1 MTAKGAGPVT
11 GRMDGRR
18 AFVTGGGSGIGKAT
32 ALRLAAEGAAVA
44 VADIRAESAVA
55 VAAEIDAAGG
65 QAIAVSTDV
74 GSEAS
79 VQDAVTEAAN
89 AFGGLDTV
97 FANAG
102 TAGSGWLHELT
113 LDDWETVLR
122 INLTGTFL
130 TAKHTIPHLLDNGS
144 GAIVTTGSIE
154 SQVIALG
161 GSAASYAASKGG
173 VLQLTRQIAV
183 DYGPQEIRANCLCP
197 GVVRTR
203 LAHHVREDA
212 GSHTSP
218 VPEGGQLPRQHIEA
232 PIQRVGQPDE
242 QAAVAVFLLSDDA
255 SFMTASAVTVD
266 GGYTAI

>member
-1 MTAKGAGPVT
+1 MA
-11 GRMDGRR
+11 GRR
-18 AFVTGGGSGIGKAT
+18 AFVTGGGSGIGRAT
-32 ALRLAAEGAAVA
+32 AFRLAAEGAAVA

-55 VAAEIDAAGG
+55 VAAEIEAGG
-65 QAIAVSTDV
+65 GTAVAAAADV
-74 GSEAS
+74 GSESS
-79 VQDAVTEAAN
+79 VEAAV
-89 AFGGLDTV
+89 AEAVRCFGGLDTV

-102 TAGSGWLHELT
+102 TAGSGWLHELA

-130 TAKHTIPHLLDNGS
+130 TAKHTIPHLLANGG

-173 VLQLTRQIAV
+173 VLQLTKQIAV
-183 DYGPQEIRANCLCP
+183 DYGPEGIRANCLCP

-212 GSHTSP
+212 NDHTTP
-218 VPEGGQLPRQHIEA
+218 TPDGGQLPRQHIQT
-232 PIQRVGQPDE
+232 PIPRVGRPDE

-255 SFMTASAVTVD
+255 SFMTASTVTVD